1 MNAPYA
7 DAQPPADD
15 LGTDYNQNADPPPE
29 PEALLSPLQEVG
41 ARLYALAMTAVGER
55 KAIEA
60 RWLDDTAQYNGVYLD
75 RVSGTIE
82 GLFQSTGGKK
92 DQPFVNITRPKT
104 NAAISRLEDL
114 LLPTDDRNWGIQP
127 TPVPAVSKHEGNE
140 QVVGQTPQ
148 GAPVQAAD
156 IALAM
161 KEEAAAA
168 SEAMQLEIAD
178 QLEECDYNA
187 QQRDLLRD
195 GCILGTGIMKGPFI
209 TSTLQKR
216 WRPQTAGNVGVSV
229 LQVTQQ
235 NRPTARRV
243 DPWNFFPDMSATCLQ
258 DAEYLFERHM
268 MTARQVAELAELPG
282 FNIDE
287 IFQAIEQGPTG
298 VQWTAN
304 YLNDLRGMNDNNP
317 VQRKAFEVWEYHGPL
332 TRDELLTVGVPQEQ
346 VTQLQYRIEAEVWLI
361 GNHVLKA
368 QINPLETGDRPYSLW
383 NYQPDP
389 SCIFGF
395 GVPWEMRNSQRGLNA
410 AWRMLVDNAG
420 LAVAPQI
427 IMKQGAIRPADGEWK
442 ISARKVWLLTDPAR
456 SVQEAFATFEIPSR
470 INEIVELFQ
479 LSLKLADDETGLP
492 NIVNQEQGMASQ
504 STVGIQAINTSSMA
518 TLRRIVKSFD
528 DGITRPTIQRFYDWN
543 MQYGEKEEIKGD
555 YSIDARGSSVL
566 LAKDLLARNLMQIGQ
581 VLQNPMFGQIIKP
594 PVLLRKIFRSMQLP
608 DDVVMSD
615 QEIAAG
621 QQQQQQAQQAA
632 QQRNDAMFQASL
644 QEKQTNAARNA
655 AAAQNQQVMSEVAQ
669 MQAQNA
675 GNKLPDPGDSIK
687 LEINRI
693 DAALRQMEVQAEL
706 TKSQNDLHRAQL
718 AAATRM
724 PAGVV
729 TQPVTQQIAQ
739 EPGA

>member
-1 MNAPYA
+1 MNAPFDGA
-7 DAQPPADD
+7 MPTADD

-29 PEALLSPLQEVG
+29 PDAMLSPLQEVG

-82 GLFQSTGGKK
+82 GLFQSAGGKK

-127 TPVPAVSKHEGNE
+127 TPVPAISKHEGNA

-148 GAPVQAAD
+148 GAPLQAAD
-156 IALAM
+156 IAAAL

-209 TSTLQKR
+209 TSTLRKR
-216 WRPQTAGNVGVSV
+216 WQPQTAGNVGVSV

-235 NRPTARRV
+235 NQPTARRV

-268 MTARQVAELAELPG
+268 MTARQVAELAQLPG
-282 FNIDE
+282 FNADE
-287 IFQAIEQGPTG
+287 IFQAIEQGATG

-332 TRDELLTVGVPQEQ
+332 TRDELLTAGVPAEQ
-346 VTQLQYRIEAEVWLI
+346 VSQLQHRIEAEVWLI

-383 NYQPDP
+383 NYQADP

-479 LSLKLADDETGLP
+479 LSLRLADDETGLP

-543 MQYGEKEEIKGD
+543 MQYSEKEEIKGD
-555 YSIDARGSSVL
+555 YCIDARGSSVL

-621 QQQQQQAQQAA
+621 QQQQQQTQQAQ

-655 AAAQNQQVMSEVAQ
+655 AAAQNQQVMAEVAQ
-669 MQAQNA
+669 LQAQNA

-718 AAATRM
+718 AATARM
-724 PAGVV
+724 PAGAAAP
-729 TQPVTQQIAQ
+729 PVAQ
-739 EPGA
+739 EPDA